1 MIFSTQYP
9 SYRRQQILLTYG
21 IYRLILASV
30 LVVLG
35 LLPAESTPLMPGL
48 SSDSFLYASLA
59 YIVLCI
65 IGLVVT
71 ASGQLGAPQ
80 TVILL
85 LTDLILQSLILH
97 FWGGVGTGFG
107 NLMLISVGVG
117 SLLLPLQPALLLA
130 AVAASGAVYTEIFS
144 ETGPGDGNLFQ
155 AALLGIAFFALT
167 LVLQY
172 LTSKVRST
180 EQLARAQAD
189 TILDLRHLNELIVQR
204 MRTGIIV
211 TSWQGS
217 IRLINDAARDLLGMS
232 EKRAFWLPAPIQQ
245 RLDNWKAQPGS
256 RPDPLQMDDEH
267 PEVQI
272 NFAPLQDTPQCDLIM
287 FVEDTGRM
295 QQQAQHLKLASLGR
309 LTASIAHEI
318 RNPLGAI
325 SHAGQLLAESDHL
338 DSGDQ
343 RLLQIIDNHSQRI
356 NNIINTILKL
366 SRKEGFETE
375 VLNLH
380 DFIEHC
386 LEEYRQGQRL
396 DCTILVQGPKDIS
409 VRIDANRMK
418 QVLHNLVDN
427 GLRYS
432 EAETGARK
440 LTLEMGI
447 LDDTEQPYLDVK
459 DEGPGVPGD
468 QIANLF
474 EPFYTTESS
483 GTGLGLYIAKELC
496 EANRARLFYV
506 RQPKGACFRIVFSH
520 AAAQE

>member
-1 MIFSTQYP
+1 MIFSNQYP

-30 LVVLG
+30 LVVLA
-35 LLPAESTPLMPGL
+35 LLPLESTPLMFGV
-48 SSDSFLYASLA
+48 SGDSFLYATLA

-65 IGLVVT
+65 LGLVVT

-85 LTDLILQSLILH
+85 LTDLMLQSLILH

-117 SLLLPLQPALLLA
+117 SLLLPLQPSLLLA

-144 ETGPGDGNLFQ
+144 ESDIGDGNLFQ
-155 AALLGIAFFALT
+155 AAMLGLAFFALT

-172 LTSKVRST
+172 LTSRVRST
-180 EQLARAQAD
+180 EQLARVQAD

-211 TSWQGS
+211 VSWQGS

-245 RLDNWKAQPGS
+245 RLDSWKSQPGL
-256 RPDPLQMDDEH
+256 RPEPLQMDAEH
-267 PEVQI
+267 PEVQV
-272 NFAPLQDTPQCDLIM
+272 NFANLQDTPQCDLIL
-287 FVEDTGRM
+287 FVEDTGRV

-325 SHAGQLLAESDHL
+325 SHAGQLLAESEHL
-338 DSGDQ
+338 SKSDR
-343 RLLQIIDNHSQRI
+343 RLLEIIENHSLRI
-356 NNIINTILKL
+356 NNIINTILNL
-366 SRKEGFETE
+366 SRKEDFESD
-375 VLNLH
+375 VLNLSG
-380 DFIEHC
+380 FIKHC
-386 LEEYRQGQRL
+386 LEEYRQGQTR
-396 DCTILVQGPKDIS
+396 DCDVIIRGSDKIS

-418 QVLHNLVDN
+418 QVLHNLIEN

-432 EAETGARK
+432 EVETGTRQ
-440 LTLEMGI
+440 LSLEMGI

-459 DEGPGVPGD
+459 DAGPGVPED
-468 QIANLF
+468 QIPNLF

-506 RQPKGACFRIVFSH
+506 KQPKGACFRIVFAH
-520 AAAQE
+520 AAVQE